1 MIGSSFRQNTTNS
14 RFLYLLDQIREFS
27 IQRTID
33 NRSLLLCAGTMKT
46 TLEQQNFY
54 IAMTLSELRLP
65 KRRSFGDTALIG
77 SRTKKTLKQGPFCIG
92 QPDSCTSL
100 KVPPIV

>member
-77 SRTKKTLKQGPFCIG
+77 SRTKKTL
-92 QPDSCTSL
+92 
-100 KVPPIV
+100 